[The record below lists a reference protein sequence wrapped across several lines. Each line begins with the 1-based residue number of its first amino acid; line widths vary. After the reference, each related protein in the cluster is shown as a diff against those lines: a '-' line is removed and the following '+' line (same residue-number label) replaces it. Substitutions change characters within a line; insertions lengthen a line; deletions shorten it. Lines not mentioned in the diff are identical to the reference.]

1 MKRMVLRA
9 GDRGVI
15 RVETA
20 RKGAARRYAVATHQD
35 GQIDVWSVDERGR
48 QIGNVRVIVAADAP
62 VYEVVH
68 ETPLVSIGTYEH
80 DTPDSSSERGAAN
93 AG

>member
-20 RKGAARRYAVATHQD
+20 RKDAARRYALKMHQNGD
-35 GQIDVWSVDERGR
+35 LAIRCVDENGR
-48 QIGNVRVIVAADAP
+48 WAGNIRVSVAVVAP
-62 VYEVVH
+62 VSEVVH
-68 ETPLVSIGTYEH
+68 ETPLVILGVFEY
-80 DTPDSSSERGAAN
+80 DAPVDSTNSERGAK
-93 AG
+93 